1 MFGENIMAMN
11 CRDSIRQR
19 CLCWCS
25 LLLLVFAV
33 PVARAAGD
41 AAAPSPPAGPPPSST
56 PPITLPPGDERL
68 EQLFVGRKAP
78 ASKDDLRALETRL
91 QTIAAAVLPCTVG
104 VQIGGGSGSGVIVSE
119 DGFVLTAGHV
129 SGRPGQKVT
138 IVLQDGRRVTGK
150 TLGVNFGI
158 DSGLIKIDGD
168 EKWPHAE
175 LGRSQGLALG
185 AWCVAAGHPGGFQ
198 PGRTSPIRAGRVLAN
213 TPGGIATDC
222 MLVGGDSGGPL
233 FDGRARVIGINSRI
247 GGTVAENVCVP
258 IDTYRDTWPRLAA
271 GEVWGLPARKGDPF
285 IGLSG
290 EDEEAG
296 VRVTQVQP
304 GSPADKAGLKVDD
317 VVCRFGAGPITSF
330 EDLVKAV
337 RASKPGASVA
347 VDVQRGAERLTVTVI
362 VGKRED

>member
-1 MFGENIMAMN
+1 MPSN
-11 CRDSIRQR
+11 SPIRRR
-19 CLCWCS
+19 CSRCCW
-25 LLLLVFAV
+25 LLLLLLL
-33 PVARAAGD
+33 PGSRAAGD
-41 AAAPSPPAGPPPSST
+41 APVTAAPAGPPASST
-56 PPITLPPGDERL
+56 PPITLPAGDERL
-68 EQLFVGRKAP
+68 ETLLAGRMAP
-78 ASKDDLRALETRL
+78 ASKDDLRVLEARL
-91 QTIAAAVLPCTVG
+91 QAIAAAVLPCTVG
-104 VQIGGGSGSGVIVSE
+104 VQLGGGSGSGVIVSE

-129 SGRPGQKVT
+129 SGKPGQQVT

-150 TLGVNFGI
+150 TLGANFGI

-175 LGRSQGLALG
+175 LGRSRDLALG

-213 TPGGIATDC
+213 QPGAIVTDC

-258 IDTYRDTWPRLAA
+258 VDTYRDTWPRLAA
-271 GEVWGLPARKGDPF
+271 GEAWGLPSRKGEPF

-290 EDEEAG
+290 EDAEDG
-296 VRVTQVQP
+296 VRVTSVQP
-304 GSPADKAGLKVDD
+304 GSPADKAGLQVDD
-317 VVCRFGAGPITSF
+317 VLRRFGGGPIASF
-330 EDLVKAV
+330 EALVKAV

-347 VDVQRGAERLTVTVI
+347 VDVQRGDERRTFTVI
-362 VGKRED
+362 IGKRTE

>member
-1 MFGENIMAMN
+1 M
-11 CRDSIRQR
+11 
-19 CLCWCS
+19 
-25 LLLLVFAV
+25 
-33 PVARAAGD
+33 
-41 AAAPSPPAGPPPSST
+41 
-56 PPITLPPGDERL
+56 
-68 EQLFVGRKAP
+68 EQLFAGRKVP
-78 ASKDDLRALETRL
+78 ASKDDLRTLETSL
-91 QTIAAAVLPCTVG
+91 QAIAAAVLPCTVG
-104 VQIGGGSGSGVIVSE
+104 VQLGGGSGSGVIVSE

-129 SGRPGQKVT
+129 SGKPGQKVT

-150 TLGVNFGI
+150 TLGANFGI

-175 LGRSQGLALG
+175 LGRSRDLALG

-213 TPGGIATDC
+213 TPGGIVTDC

-271 GEVWGLPARKGDPF
+271 GEAWGLPARKGDPF

-304 GSPADKAGLKVDD
+304 GSPADQAGVKVDD
-317 VVCRFGAGPITSF
+317 VLHRFGGGPIASF

-347 VDVQRGAERLTVTVI
+347 VDVQRGDERRTFTVI
-362 VGKRED
+362 IGKRAE